1 MVDAAAWRQR
11 AHSMGGSLVSNLEV
25 LAGKDI
31 GSADSPRAG
40 DGDHAGSMLHF
51 VSGSLDLEVCGSLLP
66 SFSLCDAPPLECP
79 HRSADIASPPSL
91 WIPCSGLRHDVSA
104 LAGMRIN
111 RVLLVVA
118 FSGHLWRGR
127 GCGIVM
133 PAK

>member
-66 SFSLCDAPPLECP
+66 SFS
-79 HRSADIASPPSL
+79 S
-91 WIPCSGLRHDVSA
+91 
-104 LAGMRIN
+104 
-111 RVLLVVA
+111 
-118 FSGHLWRGR
+118 
-127 GCGIVM
+127 VM
-133 PAK
+133 PLPWNARTAVRILPLPHHCGYLAQG